1 MRTEI
6 LKLVYDYS
14 IKGKLADYK
23 FIYKLV
29 MIVANKKGTNN
40 YVKSIIFDNDKDTAY
55 STYNIFERQIIVH
68 NRAISY
74 FFNHKYSIDSELHDY
89 EKIMWRNLKVAQIIL
104 HELEHAY
111 QSKVFDEKNNIT
123 LEEKII
129 SICLQSTKIFEE
141 PTFLKQI
148 EIGEVSIQEA
158 LLKLLNMKNMYEQ
171 NYKFNPLERLAQ
183 IKSLNI
189 LVSSLE
195 IIQHHAP
202 KLYAYEK
209 DNLLAE
215 MLNGYSE
222 NEKCPTYIYL
232 DSIGK
237 LDEWQKLG
245 FYHDDEEELEN
256 NARIQYKFTKRLA
269 LGLPISHGEFLYL
282 RSLKK
287 L

>member
-14 IKGKLADYK
+14 INGKLADQK
-23 FIYKLV
+23 FIYKLIT
-29 MIVANKKGTNN
+29 IVVNKKGTNN
-40 YVKSIIFDNDKDTAY
+40 YVRTITFDNNEDTAY
-55 STYNIFERQIIVH
+55 STYNIFDRQIIVH

-74 FFNHKYSIDSELHDY
+74 FFNHRYNIDTELQDY
-89 EKIMWRNLKVAQIIL
+89 EKTMWRNLKVAQIIL

-129 SICLQSTKIFEE
+129 SICLQSTKIFED

-148 EIGEVSIQEA
+148 QTGKVSIQEA
-158 LLKLLNMKNMYEQ
+158 LLKLLNMKNIYEQ

-195 IIQHHAP
+195 VIQHDVP
-202 KLYAYEK
+202 KLYSYEK
-209 DNLLAE
+209 DNLLVE

-222 NEKCPTYIYL
+222 QEKCPTYIYL
-232 DSIGK
+232 NSIGK
-237 LDEWQKLG
+237 LDEWQKLS
-245 FYHDDEEELEN
+245 FYHEDEEKLEN
-256 NARIQYKFTKRLA
+256 NARVQYKFTKRLT

-282 RSLKK
+282 QSLKK